1 LQRVKVSNN
10 LSDNVLTEH
19 GEGIMSSDLRKLT
32 ELARSVEMTPEERE
46 AQRQSFA
53 YGSAFI
59 ENANITRESIR
70 RAAQEISSG
79 KKQIIDQRAESN
91 K

>member
-1 LQRVKVSNN
+1 
-10 LSDNVLTEH
+10 
-19 GEGIMSSDLRKLT
+19 MSSDLQKLT
-32 ELARSVEMTPEERE
+32 ELARAVEMTPQERE

-59 ENANITRESIR
+59 ENANITRDSIR
-70 RAAQEISSG
+70 RAAEEISSG
-79 KKQIIDQRAESN
+79 QKQIIDQRTERN